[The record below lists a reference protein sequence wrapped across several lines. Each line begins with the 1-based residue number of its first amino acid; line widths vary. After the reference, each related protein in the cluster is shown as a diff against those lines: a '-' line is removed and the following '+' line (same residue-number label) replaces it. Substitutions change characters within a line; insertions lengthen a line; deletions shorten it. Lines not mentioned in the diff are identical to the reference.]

1 MMEKNREGFFPLTTR
16 RLIFVVSIMFEGFY
30 TTSLVAPF
38 VCAILVSCAY
48 KRYTSLMARA
58 RYPPGPPRLP
68 IIGSLLHVPNRH
80 TWLAYE
86 RMGKDLGE
94 SLPVVSLDT

>member
-1 MMEKNREGFFPLTTR
+1 
-16 RLIFVVSIMFEGFY
+16 MFEEFS

-38 VCAILVSCAY
+38 VCAILVSYAY
-48 KRYTSLMARA
+48 KRYTSLMVGA

-68 IIGSLLHVPNRH
+68 IIGSLFHVPKRY

-86 RMGKDLGE
+86 RMGKALGE
-94 SLPVVSLDT
+94 SLCAVSFNSIVTKGQRGTQY